1 MAIQILSQ
9 IEQFSILSLPN
20 HHKFLAKIL
29 ILLGICKYFLNFL
42 PLLILYLS
50 STKPLPNLYQTSTNL
65 LPIFYPLCRIS
76 ALCCNK
82 GSLFCNKGALFCNK
96 GALFCNKRS
105 LLPDKCCLFTLLRLG
120 ICSQRGNTLFP
131 VWECHVPNV
140 GISRS
145 QGGNICCQRLTLL
158 SFW

>member
-9 IEQFSILSLPN
+9 IELFSILSLPN

-50 STKPLPNLYQTSTNL
+50 STYP
-65 LPIFYPLCRIS
+65 LPIFYPLCRIT

-105 LLPDKCCLFTLLRLG
+105 LLSDKCCLFTLLRLG

-158 SFW
+158 SF

>member
-50 STKPLPNLYQTSTNL
+50 STKPLLILYQSSTNL

-96 GALFCNKRS
+96 RS
-105 LLPDKCCLFTLLRLG
+105 LLSGRCCLFTLLRLG

-158 SFW
+158 SS